1 MHETRV
7 PWRDLLRL
15 RDFRWIYGGQI
26 VSDLGD
32 SLTLLSL
39 LILVQQLGGSKLHL
53 AGVVIAA
60 TIPALVIG
68 LLSGVYVDRWNR
80 HKIMIWSDMLRA
92 LLVLGFVFVRD
103 LDLIWLLYML
113 VFAQAGIGTM
123 FKPARS
129 ALIAKVV
136 PDDSLLAA
144 NSVSHRSRVV
154 FSVLGTA
161 LAGLIVGVTGTVW
174 PAFVVDAFTFGLSA
188 LLITRVGSRSTERR
202 TDTADTAV
210 WADLKEG
217 LKLLTSSRGMR
228 GLLLAASVA
237 MLGLGAINV
246 LFVPLV
252 IEDLQASTAW
262 FGAIEASQVIGMV
275 RAGAVVAIISKRLRI
290 NTMMGA
296 SLGVVGGAIAV
307 LSQVVF
313 PWQMM
318 NVLFIAGLGITPLQA
333 GAATLAQT
341 LVEPSLI
348 GRSSAALNSAI
359 SASSI
364 VSMGLAGVFATAVG
378 VRNVFVISGV
388 ITIVAGIVAYG
399 LLAGV
404 TTASVRDPA
413 PDPERVPV

>member
-68 LLSGVYVDRWNR
+68 LLSGVYVDRWDR

-188 LLITRVGSRSTERR
+188 LLITRVGR
-202 TDTADTAV
+202 
-210 WADLKEG
+210 
-217 LKLLTSSRGMR
+217 
-228 GLLLAASVA
+228 
-237 MLGLGAINV
+237 V
-246 LFVPLV
+246 L
-252 IEDLQASTAW
+252 
-262 FGAIEASQVIGMV
+262 
-275 RAGAVVAIISKRLRI
+275 
-290 NTMMGA
+290 
-296 SLGVVGGAIAV
+296 
-307 LSQVVF
+307 
-313 PWQMM
+313 
-318 NVLFIAGLGITPLQA
+318 
-333 GAATLAQT
+333 
-341 LVEPSLI
+341 
-348 GRSSAALNSAI
+348 
-359 SASSI
+359 
-364 VSMGLAGVFATAVG
+364 
-378 VRNVFVISGV
+378 RNVGPILPTPRCGQ
-388 ITIVAGIVAYG
+388 T
-399 LLAGV
+399 
-404 TTASVRDPA
+404 
-413 PDPERVPV
+413 